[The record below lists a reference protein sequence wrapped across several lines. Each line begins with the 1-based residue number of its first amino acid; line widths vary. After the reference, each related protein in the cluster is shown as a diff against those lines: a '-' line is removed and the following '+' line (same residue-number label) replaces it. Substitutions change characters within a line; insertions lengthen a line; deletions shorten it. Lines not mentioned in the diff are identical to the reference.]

1 MYLKLQFSFEEI
13 KIIFLNIYNLSNI
26 NTMKYLIHNPNLI
39 LMGELCYAFYYIII

>member
-26 NTMKYLIHNPNLI
+26 NKMKYFIHNLNLI
-39 LMGELCYAFYYIII
+39 SMGELYYKFYYIII